1 MMMKRRA
8 DIDHQRTDS
17 IGIVVKLNGKGNLL
31 LENDERKQQTY
42 FDHECQVL
50 FPELNVP
57 QSLCNSTSSLQRLY
71 HCDLGS

>member
-50 FPELNVP
+50 FPEINVP
-57 QSLCNSTSSLQRLY
+57 QSLRNSTSSLY